1 MSRSRVG
8 SLGRRLSYW
17 LALQSLAGLVV
28 ICAAV
33 YAATQLGLQNRQ
45 TDALAQKRA
54 QLQHLLVEAARDG
67 DTAALK
73 HKLDDFFIG
82 HEDLSLCGSNGPMAP
97 CSTAVRQRRRP
108 ATKPAACNSSCPPR
122 SPRPSHWS

>member
-33 YAATQLGLQNRQ
+33 YAATQVGLQNRQ
-45 TDALAQKRA
+45 ADTLTQKRA

-73 HKLDDFFIG
+73 HKLDEFFIG
-82 HEDLSLCGSNGPMAP
+82 HEDLACGSTGPMAP
-97 CSTAVRQRRRP
+97 CSTAVRQRRWP
-108 ATKPAACNSSCPPR
+108 AAKPAACNSSCPPR
-122 SPRPSHWS
+122 SPQPSHWS